1 MTSQMTSQTMTRFS
15 RYAWAVVAWNLF
27 VIVWG
32 AAVRATGSGAGCGS
46 HWPLCNGEVVPRAPE
61 IATIIEFTHRATS
74 GLALL
79 AVIGLL
85 VFAWRVFP
93 KGHLARKA
101 SVISLILI
109 LIEALLGAGLV
120 LLEYVEQNKS
130 LGRAVYLSAHL
141 TNTLLLVGA
150 LVSAAWLGRMT
161 SPRLGPARRKW
172 VAALLVALAAS
183 ISGAVAALGDTV
195 FPATSMAEG
204 MKAEFADGAHA
215 LLKLRLIH
223 PVVAVLAGAYLAWLG
238 LHRSRSGQSAA
249 TRRAGTALALLAGI
263 QLAAGV
269 VNIWLLAPVWLQ
281 LVHLFLA
288 NLIWIV
294 LIMITLEARSP
305 NSSTPGLFTD

>member
-1 MTSQMTSQTMTRFS
+1 MTSLSMTRFS
-15 RYAWAVVAWNLF
+15 RYAWAVVAWNLL

-46 HWPLCNGEVVPRAPE
+46 HWPLCNGAVVPRAPE
-61 IATIIEFTHRATS
+61 LATIIEFAHRATS

-79 AVIGLL
+79 AVIGLVL
-85 VFAWRVFP
+85 FAWRVFP

-101 SVISLILI
+101 SVISLVFI

-141 TNTLLLVGA
+141 TNTLLLVAA
-150 LVSAAWLGRMT
+150 LVSSAWLGRKA

-172 VAALLVALAAS
+172 MAALLVTLAAG

-195 FPATSMAEG
+195 FPSTSMAEG
-204 MKAEFADGAHA
+204 MKAEFAGGAHA
-215 LLKLRLIH
+215 LLRLRLIH
-223 PVVAVLAGAYLAWLG
+223 PLVALLAGAYLAWLG
-238 LHRSRSGQSAA
+238 LHTFRTGLSASM
-249 TRRAGTALALLAGI
+249 RRAGTGLALLVGI
-263 QLAAGV
+263 QTAAGAANV
-269 VNIWLLAPVWLQ
+269 WLLAPVWLQ

-294 LIMITLEARSP
+294 LVLITLEDGHP
-305 NSSTPGLFTD
+305 NSSAPGLTMK